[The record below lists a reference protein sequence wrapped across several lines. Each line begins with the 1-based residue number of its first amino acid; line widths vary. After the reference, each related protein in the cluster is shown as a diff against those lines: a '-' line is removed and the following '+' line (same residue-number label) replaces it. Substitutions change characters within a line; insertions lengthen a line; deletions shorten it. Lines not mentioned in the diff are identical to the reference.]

1 MTGSGPR
8 AKIISENYTF
18 AGEVPVGLAFLRG
31 FTFNSSAEVLFM
43 ISIAI
48 TNTLTTSFAVQMATY
63 SKCYISHI
71 QVDLLFY
78 YESKL
83 SQQYVF
89 NGSSTLFSSQGGT
102 QALYYRSL
110 IGYSSNQFIIG
121 LRGLYGFNL
130 VPSTISW
137 RVQSIDTSNDAV
149 TIELNRTNIQGIDYS
164 YFQIGMIYTAPVYP
178 QEQEGAASESVD
190 YLGVFVGLIAA
201 VFLIAGGI
209 VVAVRCYYK
218 HTHLIL
224 PEKNDF
230 RMLPSLSF

>member
-1 MTGSGPR
+1 M
-8 AKIISENYTF
+8 N
-18 AGEVPVGLAFLRG
+18 
-31 FTFNSSAEVLFM
+31 
-43 ISIAI
+43 
-48 TNTLTTSFAVQMATY
+48 SFAVQMATY

-89 NGSSTLFSSQGGT
+89 KGSSTLFGSQGGT

-137 RVQSIDTSNDAV
+137 RV
-149 TIELNRTNIQGIDYS
+149 
-164 YFQIGMIYTAPVYP
+164 
-178 QEQEGAASESVD
+178 
-190 YLGVFVGLIAA
+190 
-201 VFLIAGGI
+201 
-209 VVAVRCYYK
+209 
-218 HTHLIL
+218 
-224 PEKNDF
+224 
-230 RMLPSLSF
+230 